1 MASASAV
8 VIPAASLVVE
18 LVAAENGVLVAAVV
32 ALAVAPAVSIV
43 VVPVAAESGVL
54 VAIPV
59 VIQSVATTAPGE
71 YLDVSAVLPAA
82 VPALVVLLYVKLGD
96 LHLVALD
103 SSFSFEG

>member
-1 MASASAV
+1 M

-18 LVAAENGVLVAAVV
+18 LVAAENVVLVAAVV
-32 ALAVAPAVSIV
+32 VLAVSIV

-59 VIQSVATTAPGE
+59 VIPSVATTAPGE
-71 YLDVSAVLPAA
+71 YFDVSAVLPAV

-103 SSFSFEG
+103 SSFHFEG